1 MERSREIAASR
12 FRAPRNDN
20 TETVIASEAKQSR
33 VVIGAPPARWP
44 WLRLALL
51 GLGISVVPLDT
62 SVNIAFPE
70 ITGSFGLPIAMIQ
83 WVVICYVLT
92 HAALMLAC
100 GRIGDMWGHARVF
113 RAGLL
118 WSIVAFLL
126 CAAAP
131 SFGWL
136 LFARF
141 LQGISAGLILSCA
154 PALVTSLYPEARRSH
169 ALGMFTLMFA
179 IGSAAGPLIGGLLVA
194 RWGWPAVFWF
204 RAPIALTSLLLLRG
218 LPRAIGTGREQRFD
232 IVGAALLAAGLA
244 ALLLAVNGLARIKD
258 ADYLSALLFPAAAV
272 IIGAFIR
279 WEARAAEPIVRIELF
294 RRAAF
299 AIANLASS
307 LVYLVTFSV
316 MLIAPYF
323 IKPIFIA
330 AHGTFWG
337 GIAAG
342 AVLASGFITMSA
354 VSPFAGRL
362 VARLGPGRVAPLGAL
377 LAGMGL
383 FLVGSWGA
391 DSGPA
396 AMVLTLALQG
406 AGLAFFQVAYLE
418 IAIGALPRG
427 DRGVAGS
434 LAMLTR
440 TIGTVSGAALLTLGF
455 QTVESAARA
464 AGSADP
470 EAFLTAFHAVFRGC
484 GVAAVLVGG
493 LIAWSSSRSAAG
505 SGKPGL

>member
-1 MERSREIAASR
+1 
-12 FRAPRNDN
+12 
-20 TETVIASEAKQSR
+20 
-33 VVIGAPPARWP
+33 
-44 WLRLALL
+44 
-51 GLGISVVPLDT
+51 
-62 SVNIAFPE
+62 
-70 ITGSFGLPIAMIQ
+70 
-83 WVVICYVLT
+83 VLT
-92 HAALMLAC
+92 HAGLMLAC
-100 GRIGDMWGHARVF
+100 GRIGDMWGHATVF

-131 SFGWL
+131 GFGWL

-169 ALGMFTLMFA
+169 ALAMFTLMFA

-218 LPRAIGTGREQRFD
+218 LPRAVAGREQRFD
-232 IVGAALLAAGLA
+232 IVGAVLLALGLA
-244 ALLLAVNGLARIKD
+244 ALLLAVNGLARIKQ
-258 ADYLSALLFPAAAV
+258 ADYLSALLFPAAAASLV
-272 IIGAFIR
+272 AFVW
-279 WEARAAEPIVRIELF
+279 WERRAAEPMVRIELF

-307 LVYLVTFSV
+307 LIYLVTFSV

-323 IKPIFIA
+323 IKPLFIA

-342 AVLASGFITMSA
+342 GVLASGFITMSA

-362 VARLGPGRVAPLGAL
+362 VARFGPARIAPLGAL
-377 LAGMGL
+377 LIGSGL
-383 FLVGSWGA
+383 FLVGLWRA

-396 AMVLTLALQG
+396 AMVLTLAVQG
-406 AGLAFFQVAYLE
+406 AGTGLFQVAYME
-418 IAIGALPRG
+418 IVIGGLPLA

-440 TIGTVSGAALLTLGF
+440 TIGTVTGAALLTLAF
-455 QTVESAARA
+455 QAVDAAARVS
-464 AGSADP
+464 GSAGP
-470 EAFLTAFHAVFRGC
+470 EAFLTAFHAVFRSC
-484 GVAAVLVGG
+484 GIAAVLVGA
-493 LIAWSSSRSAAG
+493 LIAVTARWSASGSSGR
-505 SGKPGL
+505 GL

>member
-1 MERSREIAASR
+1 
-12 FRAPRNDN
+12 
-20 TETVIASEAKQSR
+20 
-33 VVIGAPPARWP
+33 
-44 WLRLALL
+44 
-51 GLGISVVPLDT
+51 
-62 SVNIAFPE
+62 
-70 ITGSFGLPIAMIQ
+70 MIQ

-92 HAALMLAC
+92 HAGLMLAC

-113 RAGLL
+113 RAGLV

-131 SFGWL
+131 SLGWL

-154 PALVTSLYPEARRSH
+154 PALVTNLYSEARRSH

-218 LPRAIGTGREQRFD
+218 LPQAITGGREQRFD
-232 IVGAALLAAGLA
+232 LVGAALLAVGLA
-244 ALLLAVNGLARIKD
+244 ALLLAVNGLARISE
-258 ADYLSALLFPAAAV
+258 AAYVSALLFPAAAV
-272 IIGAFIR
+272 SLGAFVW
-279 WEARAAEPIVRIELF
+279 WEGRAAEPIVRIELF

-307 LVYLVTFSV
+307 LLYLVTFSV
-316 MLIAPYF
+316 MLIGPYF
-323 IKPIFIA
+323 IKPIFLTGY
-330 AHGTFWG
+330 GTLWG
-337 GIAAG
+337 GIVAG

-362 VARLGPGRVAPLGAL
+362 VALAGPGRVAPLGAFL
-377 LAGMGL
+377 SGIGL
-383 FLVGSWGA
+383 FLVGCWQP

-396 AMVLTLALQG
+396 TMVLTLALQG
-406 AGLAFFQVAYLE
+406 AGLALFQVAYLE
-418 IAIGALPRG
+418 IVIGSLPLA

-440 TIGTVSGAALLTLGF
+440 TIGTVAGAALLTLGF
-455 QTVESAARA
+455 QAVEGAALVSGSAA
-464 AGSADP
+464 P
-470 EAFLTAFHAVFRGC
+470 EAFLSAFQAVFRGC
-484 GVAAVLVGG
+484 GIAAVLVSA
-493 LIAWSSSRSAAG
+493 LIAWSGRSSASG
-505 SGKPGL
+505 SGDRGL

>member
-1 MERSREIAASR
+1 ME
-12 FRAPRNDN
+12 
-20 TETVIASEAKQSR
+20 V
-33 VVIGAPPARWP
+33 GAPAAGRP

-92 HAALMLAC
+92 HAGLMLAC

-136 LFARF
+136 LFARV

-218 LPRAIGTGREQRFD
+218 LPRAIAGGREQRFD
-232 IVGAALLAAGLA
+232 IVGAALLALGLA
-244 ALLLAVNGLARIKD
+244 ALLLAVNGLARIGEG
-258 ADYLSALLFPAAAV
+258 DYLSVVLFPAAAV
-272 IIGAFIR
+272 SIAAFLW
-279 WEARAAEPIVRIELF
+279 WERRAAAPIVRIELF
-294 RRAAF
+294 RRAVF

-330 AHGTFWG
+330 AYGTFSG

-342 AVLASGFITMSA
+342 AVLASGFIAMSV
-354 VSPFAGRL
+354 VSPFAGGL

-377 LAGMGL
+377 LSGIGL
-383 FLVGSWGA
+383 FLVGCWQP

-396 AMVLTLALQG
+396 MMVLTLALQG
-406 AGLAFFQVAYLE
+406 TGMAFFQVAYME
-418 IAIGALPRG
+418 IVIGALPLA

-440 TIGTVSGAALLTLGF
+440 TIGTVAGAALLTLSF
-455 QTVESAARA
+455 QTIQSATRT
-464 AGSADP
+464 AGATDP

-484 GVAAVLVGG
+484 GIAAVLVGV
-493 LIAWSSSRSAAG
+493 LVAWSARGSAHGSS
-505 SGKPGL
+505 KPGL

>member
-1 MERSREIAASR
+1 MGRLHEIALSR
-12 FRAPRNDN
+12 LRAPRNDSR
-20 TETVIASEAKQSR
+20 EPVIAVGPKQPAAT
-33 VVIGAPPARWP
+33 APATRWP
-44 WLRLALL
+44 LLRLVLI

-62 SVNIAFPE
+62 AVNIAVPE
-70 ITGSFGLPIAMIQ
+70 ITGSFGLPIPMIQ

-92 HAALMLAC
+92 HAGLMLAC
-100 GRIGDMWGHARVF
+100 GRIGDMWGHGRVF

-118 WSIVAFLL
+118 WSIAAFLL

-169 ALGMFTLMFA
+169 ALGIFTLMFA

-194 RWGWPAVFWF
+194 RWGWPSVFWF
-204 RAPIALTSLLLLRG
+204 RAPIALTSLLLLHG
-218 LPRAIGTGREQRFD
+218 LPRATAGGREQRFD
-232 IVGAALLAAGLA
+232 ILGAALLALGLA
-244 ALLLAVNGLARIKD
+244 TLLLAVNGLARIGEG
-258 ADYLSALLFPAAAV
+258 DYLSALLLPAAVASLGGFV
-272 IIGAFIR
+272 W
-279 WEARAAEPIVRIELF
+279 WEGRAAAPIVRIELF

-323 IKPIFIA
+323 IKPMFISA
-330 AHGTFWG
+330 YGTFWG

-342 AVLASGFITMSA
+342 AVLASGFVTMSA

-362 VARLGPGRVAPLGAL
+362 VARLGAGRVAPLGAL
-377 LAGMGL
+377 LCGLGL
-383 FLVGSWGA
+383 FLVGSWQP

-396 AMVLTLALQG
+396 AMVLTLAAQG

-418 IAIGALPRG
+418 IVLGALPLA

-440 TIGTVSGAALLTLGF
+440 TIGTVAGAALLTLGF
-455 QTVESAARA
+455 QAVQSVALGAGAAES
-464 AGSADP
+464 
-470 EAFLTAFHAVFRGC
+470 EAFLTAFHAVFRAS
-484 GVAAVLVGG
+484 GVAAMLTAGLV
-493 LIAWSSSRSAAG
+493 AWSARRSASG
-505 SGKPGL
+505 SIEHTL